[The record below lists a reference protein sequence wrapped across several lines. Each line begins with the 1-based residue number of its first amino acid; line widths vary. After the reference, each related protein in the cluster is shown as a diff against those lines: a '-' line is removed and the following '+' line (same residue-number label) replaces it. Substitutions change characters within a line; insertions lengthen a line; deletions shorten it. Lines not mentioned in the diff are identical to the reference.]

1 MRDSNRLWST
11 HVDRLAASQNGVD
24 RANWPL
30 IRTALTDF
38 DRTSIGGGDGD
49 EERDDG
55 GETHIGLRDVLRRR
69 SVSEWPW
76 PGEHKEKRQARN
88 HTS

>member
-1 MRDSNRLWST
+1 
-11 HVDRLAASQNGVD
+11 
-24 RANWPL
+24 
-30 IRTALTDF
+30 LTDF